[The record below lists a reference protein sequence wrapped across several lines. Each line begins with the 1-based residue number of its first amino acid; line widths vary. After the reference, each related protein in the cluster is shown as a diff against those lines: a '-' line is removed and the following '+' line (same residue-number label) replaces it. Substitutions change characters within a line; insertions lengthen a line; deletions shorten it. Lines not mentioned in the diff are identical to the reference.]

1 MDRAKFGFKDA
12 KKNPFFGPDLSVLLR
27 RFDRRKALGDA
38 LLWKPQERNVENAIG
53 VGRRGRIAEAK
64 RACNMSSL
72 QQRWWW
78 YCSKCCSSLKEA
90 GERRRHCTLECS
102 ATFCLVNSASACA
115 SPPSRRCFPQLCS
128 SRSSLIFPTR
138 STVDVEWTSA
148 SSYLI
153 VQPCRR

>member
-1 MDRAKFGFKDA
+1 MLSVAMDRARFGFKDA
-12 KKNPFFGPDLSVLLR
+12 KKNPFFGPDLSLLLR

-78 YCSKCCSSLKEA
+78 YCNKCCSTSRKLVNVLVNDA
-90 GERRRHCTLECS
+90 SRHCTLECS
-102 ATFCLVNSASACA
+102 ATFCLVNSAVLTTPEAEVTVELYVFQY
-115 SPPSRRCFPQLCS
+115 PSC
-128 SRSSLIFPTR
+128 
-138 STVDVEWTSA
+138 
-148 SSYLI
+148 
-153 VQPCRR
+153 